1 MEIKKTKLLNKG
13 NLNEVI
19 GYKEV
24 KAYKHL
30 VDFDDTYLNK
40 NNQYEIFGLQKQVKV
55 NDLIYLDLAIWKD
68 SNTYICG
75 RVVKVLKTKIVIDYV
90 YVDLI

>member
-1 MEIKKTKLLNKG
+1 MEIKKTKLLNKE

-24 KAYKHL
+24 KVYKHL
-30 VDFDDTYLNK
+30 VDFDSIYLNK

-55 NDLIYLDLAIWKD
+55 NDLIYLDLAIFKD
-68 SNTYICG
+68 SNTYIYG
-75 RVVKVLKTKIVIDYV
+75 KVVKVLKTKIVIDYV
-90 YVDLI
+90 YIDLI

>member
-1 MEIKKTKLLNKG
+1 MEIKKTKLLNKE

-24 KAYKHL
+24 EVYKHL
-30 VDFDDTYLNK
+30 VDFDGIYLNK

-55 NDLIYLDLAIWKD
+55 NDLIYLDLAIFKD
-68 SNTYICG
+68 SNTYIYG

-90 YVDLI
+90 YADLI

>member
-1 MEIKKTKLLNKG
+1 MEIKKTKLLNNE

-24 KAYKHL
+24 KVYKHL
-30 VDFDDTYLNK
+30 VDFTSTFLNSK
-40 NNQYEIFGLQKQVKV
+40 HQYEIAGLKIPLKV
-55 NDLIYLDLAIWKD
+55 NDLIYLDLSIWED
-68 SNTYICG
+68 CHTYILG
-75 RVVKVLKTKIVIDYV
+75 KVIKVCKNKIIIDYD